1 VPTDG
6 PPHASPAQAGEQFI
20 QRRADAAALPHVQR
34 RQFDAQLL
42 AVGSVELVATLFN
55 QRRAARG
62 QAPDDLSCAL
72 RPRAAIA

>member
-1 VPTDG
+1 MQR
-6 PPHASPAQAGEQFI
+6 QA
-20 QRRADAAALPHVQR
+20 DVAALVHGQR

-42 AVGSVELVATLFN
+42 AVGSVELVATPFE

-62 QAPDDLSCAL
+62 QAPDDLSCVL